1 VARQAILAID
11 QGTTNTKVLV
21 FAGDGALL
29 ARASRPNR
37 TDHPHPAWA
46 EQSASAIWDGVV
58 DAIAEVAA
66 GDYEIAGI
74 AVSNQR
80 ESVVVWDAATGEPVG
95 PCILWQCRR
104 TSDRCARL
112 RDAGLE
118 AEIVDRSGLAI
129 DPLFS
134 AAKIAWLLDQA
145 PDGRPRA
152 ARGELRAGT
161 IDSWLL
167 WNLTGGRHATDVS
180 NASRTQLFN
189 LDTLSWDPRLADIFD
204 VPLSILPEV
213 LASNGGFGATTAE
226 ATALP
231 AGVPIL
237 AMAGDSHAALFG
249 HGVSTPGGVK
259 VTCGTGSSIL
269 SLTDR
274 RIRSHNGLSST
285 IAWGLDADVLHAV
298 EGNISVSGHT
308 AAFTV
313 GLLGLKDEAE
323 LTALASSVPD
333 SGGVVMV
340 PAFVGL
346 GAPHW
351 NDQARGLVCGM
362 TLGTTRAHVARA
374 ALEAI
379 ALQITDVLAA
389 MEADLGRTFDAVH
402 VDGGAAANDLLMQLL
417 SDVSDRPIRRGASVE
432 LSALGAARMTGRVQ
446 DVSGKAVSDPP
457 DFRPTMPPL
466 TREALRT
473 RWADALARTLLAP
486 AAPETPASGAGS

>member
-1 VARQAILAID
+1 MARQAILAID

-21 FAGDGALL
+21 FASDGALL

-37 TDHPHPAWA
+37 TDHPNPAWA
-46 EQSASAIWDGVV
+46 EQSASAIWDGVAE
-58 DAIAEVAA
+58 AIAEVAV
-66 GDYEIAGI
+66 GDYEFVGI

-80 ESVVVWDAATGEPVG
+80 ESVVVWDAATGVPVG

-112 RDAGLE
+112 REAGLE

-129 DPLFS
+129 DSLFS
-134 AAKIAWLLDQA
+134 AAKIAWLMDQA
-145 PDGRPRA
+145 PDGRARA

-189 LDTLSWDPRLADIFD
+189 LDTLSWDARLSEIFD
-204 VPLSILPEV
+204 VPLAILPEV
-213 LASNGGFGATTAE
+213 LASDGAFGMTA
-226 ATALP
+226 AGTTALP
-231 AGVPIL
+231 AGIPIL

-269 SLTDR
+269 SLTGR
-274 RIRSHNGLSST
+274 RIRSTNGLSST
-285 IAWGLDADVLHAV
+285 IAWGLGPDVLHAV

-313 GLLGLKDEAE
+313 GLLGLKDEVE
-323 LTALASSVPD
+323 LTALAASVAD
-333 SGGVVMV
+333 SGGVVLV

-351 NDQARGLVCGM
+351 NDEARGLVCGM
-362 TLGTTRAHVARA
+362 TLGTTRAHLARA

-379 ALQITDVLAA
+379 ALQIADVLAA

-417 SDVSDRPIRRGASVE
+417 SDVSDRPIRRGVTVE
-432 LSALGAARMTGRVQ
+432 LSALGAARMTGRLIAPLTDSERSQ
-446 DVSGKAVSDPP
+446 H
-457 DFRPTMPPL
+457 DFRPTMPAVV
-466 TREALRT
+466 RERLRT
-473 RWADALARTLLAP
+473 RWADALARAMLAP
-486 AAPETPASGAGS
+486 AP